1 MKESIIVFGVLTGI
15 LLPVRLVFVE
25 YFSDDWFGSF
35 GLISIIS
42 IAIVILAKKQKLG
55 KFGKMFENQM
65 LKIHHGKRRIIVY
78 TFASFIVLYLSVS
91 IYSINE
97 GNSTYLEEKN
107 LLMQEF
113 KEKDINLQNMIE
125 KMPKMSPERFM
136 EGITTYVFSWI
147 ENFKEI
153 AIVNAINNDYADGY
167 ILHFHT
173 VFLVEQL
180 EVIGILIF
188 YRFYLTKEQS

>member
-42 IAIVILAKKQKLG
+42 IAIVILARKQKLG

-65 LKIHHGKRRIIVY
+65 LKIHQGKRRIIVY
-78 TFASFIVLYLSVS
+78 TFASIIVLYLSIS

-107 LLMQEF
+107 QLMQEF

-125 KMPKMSPERFM
+125 KMPKISPERFM

-147 ENFKEI
+147 ENFKDI

-188 YRFYLTKEQS
+188 YRFYITKEQS

>member
-1 MKESIIVFGVLTGI
+1 MKESIIVFGVFTGI

-42 IAIVILAKKQKLG
+42 IAIVILSKKQKLG

-65 LKIHHGKRRIIVY
+65 LKIHQGKKRIIVY
-78 TFASFIVLYLSVS
+78 TFASIIVLYLSVS

-136 EGITTYVFSWI
+136 EVITTYVFSWI
-147 ENFKEI
+147 ENFKDI

-188 YRFYLTKEQS
+188 YKFYLTKEQS

>member
-1 MKESIIVFGVLTGI
+1 MKESIIVFGALTGI

-55 KFGKMFENQM
+55 KFGKMFENEM
-65 LKIHHGKRRIIVY
+65 MKIHQGKRRIMVY
-78 TFASFIVLYLSVS
+78 TFASFIVLYLSLS

-147 ENFKEI
+147 ENFKDI

-188 YRFYLTKEQS
+188 YRFYITKEQS

>member
-1 MKESIIVFGVLTGI
+1 
-15 LLPVRLVFVE
+15 
-25 YFSDDWFGSF
+25 
-35 GLISIIS
+35 
-42 IAIVILAKKQKLG
+42 
-55 KFGKMFENQM
+55 M
-65 LKIHHGKRRIIVY
+65 LKLHQGKRRIIVY
-78 TFASFIVLYLSVS
+78 TFASIIVLYLSIS

-147 ENFKEI
+147 ENFKDI

-188 YRFYLTKEQS
+188 YRFYISKEQS